1 MIIKYKKV
9 QDEYT
14 THTLIE
20 PDYKDG
26 DDRATELC
34 TIDDFT
40 YVNVPASVTLPVQPA
55 NIQASV
61 TQVVLTDELKEQI
74 KKLSPHIQLSYA
86 RLQERIRAR
95 YSADDETYFT
105 RISIGALAGTYT
117 MASDE
122 PGLISAYQ
130 DWVEECRE
138 IARVERSGLGL

>member
-14 THTLIE
+14 THTLLE
-20 PDYKDG
+20 PDYKDSDG
-26 DDRATELC
+26 RCTELC

-40 YVNVPASVTLPVQPA
+40 YVNVPAGVTLPAQPTI
-55 NIQASV
+55 IQASV

-74 KKLSPHIQLSYA
+74 KKLSPHVQLSYS

-117 MASDE
+117 MAADE
-122 PGLISAYQ
+122 PGLIAAYQ
-130 DWVEECRE
+130 AWVEESRE
-138 IARVERSGLGL
+138 IARIERSNVGL

>member
-14 THTLIE
+14 THTLLE
-20 PDYKDG
+20 PDYKDLDG
-26 DDRATELC
+26 RCTELC

-40 YVNVPASVTLPVQPA
+40 YVNLPEDITLPNQPT
-55 NIQASV
+55 NIQA
-61 TQVVLTDELKEQI
+61 TFAQVVLTDELKEQI

-117 MASDE
+117 MMPDE

-130 DWVEECRE
+130 DWVEESRE
-138 IARVERSGLGL
+138 LARIERAGLGL